1 MTVPEQEK
9 VAGPTAP
16 TEESRRWF
24 FARAMLDDRTL
35 ELQVDGTEVEIERK
49 PFEVLRFLLQH
60 AGEVVTKDELLAG
73 VWPGRFLS
81 DTVLT
86 KCIGRLREALGDED
100 QSVIKTVYGYGYRL
114 MAPVRVEI
122 QRVEP
127 AARFDFKPGDRPPA
141 RPLWSLIRRLG
152 AGGHGEAWLG
162 QHDKTHEQRV
172 FKFAVD
178 TPSLAA
184 LKREITLYRLLNDS
198 LGERARI
205 VDLLDWNLEHQPYFI
220 ESRYVAGGSLV
231 EWAERHGKLA
241 NIPLALR
248 LDVAAQIAD
257 ALAIVHSVGV
267 LHKDLKPSNVLVEEV
282 AGGAPAIRLADFGSG
297 GLLDPKRLEQMG
309 ITRLGFTRTIAAGE
323 GTTGTPLYFA
333 PEVLTGQPPT
343 VKADIYALGVM
354 LYQLVVGDFHT
365 AMSPGWERD
374 IGDELLREC
383 IADAAQ
389 GEPERRLADA
399 AELAQR
405 LRTLEQRREERRR
418 EREAKEKAEAAARAL
433 ERLKARRF
441 GLAVAFGVLIVGL
454 LVSTLLYVDAR
465 KARQKAD
472 VERQHAEAVAAF
484 ISRDMLTAVNS
495 GETSVKNLTVKELL
509 DSASTQVDKR
519 FGDAAQTAADLHA
532 ALGRSYLALEFESQ
546 ANEQLARAL
555 DYYERSEGAGSE
567 TTLRLAKEVLHL
579 AYASG
584 TIRNQ
589 IGRFTEL
596 LEAAKTKLG
605 PSDAKL
611 MPFRMEVG
619 LAWALL
625 GQWRRGADELSGVVD
640 AARSSAATVD
650 PYFAA
655 QAELFLGHVED
666 DLAQLTDSEKHLR
679 SAIARIAT
687 LRGERFGYLGLARPW
702 LGRVL
707 FERGD
712 FSGAEQ
718 EFATAEA
725 ISNEWVRDNS
735 GYLLTIRLRRAE
747 MFIEQGALPQAIEAA
762 GKLVAD
768 YDRAGYPNDID
779 ESWNFREPLAI
790 ALLRDGDTDR
800 AERTMA
806 RASASADAVLGPDH
820 PAAKRI
826 RIEFADIQ
834 RVAAKASQA
843 WTTLKPAGRLVD
855 LSDLPADH
863 PTRAELLR
871 VTGLLQ
877 LIDGDSEHARAA
889 LAEARRIW
897 VATYG
902 PSNWRALRVERELNN
917 IR

>member
-1 MTVPEQEK
+1 MTVPEQDK

-35 ELQVDGTEVEIERK
+35 ELQVDGAEVEIERK

-248 LDVAAQIAD
+248 LDVAAQIAE

-282 AGGAPAIRLADFGSG
+282 AGAAPAIRLADFGSG

-418 EREAKEKAEAAARAL
+418 EREAKEKAEAAALAL

-441 GLAVAFGVLIVGL
+441 GLAIAFGVLIAGL
-454 LVSTLLYVDAR
+454 VVSTLLYLDAR
-465 KARQKAD
+465 RAR
-472 VERQHAEAVAAF
+472 ERAESASRRAQGVSEF
-484 ISRDMLTAVNS
+484 ISHDMLTALTS
-495 GETSVKNLTVKELL
+495 GNTPVKDLTVRQLL
-509 DSASTQVDKR
+509 DSASSEVDRR
-519 FGDAAQTAADLHA
+519 FAGEPETMAAVHA
-532 ALGRSYLALEFESQ
+532 ALGRSYLALE
-546 ANEQLARAL
+546 ADDLAAAHLSRAL
-555 DYYERSEGAGSE
+555 NYFADRDIDE
-567 TTLRLAKEVLHL
+567 TTLKLAAEALPL
-579 AYASG
+579 TYAMG
-584 TIRNQ
+584 TIRRE
-589 IGRFTEL
+589 IGRFDSL
-596 LEAAKTKLG
+596 LQAGIAKYG
-605 PSDAKL
+605 PTDPRVLPLRIDVARGWL
-611 MPFRMEVG
+611 F
-619 LAWALL
+619 L
-625 GQWRRGADELSGVVD
+625 GQWLH
-640 AARSSAATVD
+640 AATELRALLD
-650 PYFAA
+650 TGAGDRALRA
-655 QAELFLGHVED
+655 QAELVLGHVLAED
-666 DLAQLTDSEKHLR
+666 LDELPEARRRLQHVIDEFSALPGPHQLDLARARLWLGHALGASGEFAAADAQLSAAEKIIHDWVGEKSGYVSTLRLFRAEWLIEQQSE
-679 SAIARIAT
+679 SAIAVLEQPTAFNAAT
-687 LRGERFGYLGLARPW
+687 GY
-702 LGRVL
+702 
-707 FERGD
+707 
-712 FSGAEQ
+712 SGA
-718 EFATAEA
+718 
-725 ISNEWVRDNS
+725 
-735 GYLLTIRLRRAE
+735 
-747 MFIEQGALPQAIEAA
+747 
-762 GKLVAD
+762 
-768 YDRAGYPNDID
+768 ID
-779 ESWNFREPLAI
+779 ESWYFREQLAI
-790 ALLRDGDTDR
+790 AYSQAGRTAD
-800 AERTMA
+800 AERAMRQA
-806 RASASADAVLGPDH
+806 LASVDEAEGPEH
-820 PAAKRI
+820 PAARRI
-826 RIEFADIQ
+826 RIGLADILRARGTTADAWALVRPQ
-834 RVAAKASQA
+834 GREIDLTDLPTDHPINGELSRVAA
-843 WTTLKPAGRLVD
+843 
-855 LSDLPADH
+855 
-863 PTRAELLR
+863 LL
-871 VTGLLQ
+871 LE
-877 LIDGDSEHARAA
+877 SEGKT
-889 LAEARRIW
+889 AEARAKLDRAAQIF
-897 VATYG
+897 ASRYG
-902 PSNWRALRVERELNN
+902 EHNWRARRARQELHDLPSG
-917 IR
+917 